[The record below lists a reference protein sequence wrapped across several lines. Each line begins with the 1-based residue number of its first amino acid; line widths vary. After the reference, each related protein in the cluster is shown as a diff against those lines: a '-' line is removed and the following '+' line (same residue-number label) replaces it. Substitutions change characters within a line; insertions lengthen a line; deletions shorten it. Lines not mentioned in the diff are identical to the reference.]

1 MLSAF
6 KWNIVVPDEK
16 EERIELGTPYED
28 EIDYNQLPYTIT
40 PIYNN
45 TTDCPSNTVIGYLK
59 SKCVVL
65 NKNMKRCDEEIDEL
79 KALIG
84 KTPVVVVRVCVLS
97 AHGLVPRSGSST
109 VKFVPFLYLHVGD
122 DRDDPVTAAFDISNT
137 KLDTHNP
144 DFYRSF
150 QFKARLP
157 HHSLLHVSVMNKC
170 THTHECLGT
179 SIIDIEDRY
188 FHPQAIMRSKKPKGM
203 PIEFRTLHDVSTSGM
218 SLGAVRGWCEVI
230 DPNTAA
236 KIPMEVVS
244 TPEAE
249 PFQLRVVIWRA
260 RNVPLDEEST
270 VSIFLRSLFTL
281 DDGTTISQ
289 DTDTHWHSNVSST
302 GVLFLTLNHH
312 PCSLP

>member
-144 DFYRSF
+144 DFYRS
-150 QFKARLP
+150 LC
-157 HHSLLHVSVMNKC
+157 V
-170 THTHECLGT
+170 
-179 SIIDIEDRY
+179 
-188 FHPQAIMRSKKPKGM
+188 
-203 PIEFRTLHDVSTSGM
+203 
-218 SLGAVRGWCEVI
+218 
-230 DPNTAA
+230 
-236 KIPMEVVS
+236 
-244 TPEAE
+244 
-249 PFQLRVVIWRA
+249 
-260 RNVPLDEEST
+260 
-270 VSIFLRSLFTL
+270 
-281 DDGTTISQ
+281 
-289 DTDTHWHSNVSST
+289 
-302 GVLFLTLNHH
+302 
-312 PCSLP
+312 